1 MPAIRNIGGAVTR
14 LTRICT
20 ERKAGYTGGRYAG
33 NEEMARRKLRAQMQA
48 SRAGIRAIAAAAAAA
63 SLSSLSFSRS
73 PSLPEI
79 YRTDILSY
87 VPIFF
92 VEYPV

>member
-63 SLSSLSFSRS
+63 ASLSSLSLSLVLRAFRRYIERISFLTFRFSS
-73 PSLPEI
+73 
-79 YRTDILSY
+79 
-87 VPIFF
+87 
-92 VEYPV
+92 

>member
-48 SRAGIRAIAAAAAAA
+48 SRAGIRAIAAAAA
-63 SLSSLSFSRS
+63 SLSSLSLSLILRDI
-73 PSLPEI
+73 LPEI